1 MTMAGVPA
9 PVDEVNIERRS
20 IKLLIV
26 GLFNDYFL
34 DSLSEIDPAYLESI
48 PAPPYFS
55 NTKPKFPVAAI
66 YDHFMGPDALPL
78 QYIKMPAD
86 EHIPSY
92 YLDTTVQDNGDL
104 GSSTGRL
111 QSSFPV
117 SW

>member
-1 MTMAGVPA
+1 M
-9 PVDEVNIERRS
+9 R
-20 IKLLIV
+20 
-26 GLFNDYFL
+26 LFNEYFL
-34 DSLSEIDPAYLESI
+34 DGLSEIDPETFQVFELAFEQYRESL
-48 PAPPYFS
+48 AEPPYFS

-92 YLDTTVQDNGDL
+92 YLDPTVQDNGDL

-111 QSSFPV
+111 QSSFLV